1 MAEPRGLRGR
11 RRWGAGAF
19 ASLALL
25 YLAIQVVLP
34 AVHLTSTPGDFGNYY
49 RAGAALLAGES
60 PFGVAK
66 FNYPPL
72 LAFLVAPLALLPL
85 ATARWV
91 WFLLS
96 QLCLLG
102 AAWLT
107 WDWLV
112 GEGRT
117 REGGGPEAERG
128 TAKSAAG
135 VVLAVWALAGTVPEN
150 LVLGQINP
158 LLLLLLAGALRAW
171 HRQTNHGPAR
181 AGALIGIAAALK
193 LWPGA
198 LALGFL
204 LTPAK
209 QGFRGRLR
217 AISAVALT
225 SAALLLGPW
234 LVLQVTVPSPHLP
247 TTAGYWRGTPA
258 PLNVGLPAVA
268 LRLADA
274 PDDRGSLPESWVLGH
289 DVEAL
294 RLSAAEGAI
303 SVAVA
308 VAVLLAGLVAIRR
321 FGGRPDTPSHLAPA
335 ALLSLCLLAS
345 PLSWYHYQLLHLPVL
360 AWLAHRWWRR
370 RRRLALVGLALL
382 GTGLTRGQNLFGL
395 YVDAFGWTAGSPALL
410 WTVTSLV
417 PVLNLGLFVLLLG
430 ESRLP
435 PTDPAAEPETA

>member
-1 MAEPRGLRGR
+1 MAEPRGPQGR
-11 RRWGAGAF
+11 RRWVAGLLAF
-19 ASLALL
+19 LALL
-25 YLAIQVVLP
+25 YIAIQVLLP
-34 AVHLTSTPGDFGNYY
+34 AVHLPSTAGDFGNYY
-49 RAGAALLAGES
+49 QAGAALLAGES

-91 WFLLS
+91 WFLIS

-107 WDWLV
+107 WRWLV
-112 GEGRT
+112 EERRT
-117 REGGGPEAERG
+117 SEAAEPSQDRG
-128 TAKSAAG
+128 KAKGAAG
-135 VVLAVWALAGTVPEN
+135 VVLAVWSLAGTLPEN

-158 LLLLLLAGALRAW
+158 VLLLLLAGALRAW
-171 HRQTNHGPAR
+171 HSRSHHGPAR
-181 AGALIGIAAALK
+181 AGLLVGVAAALK

-198 LALGFL
+198 LALGFVWAPPKL
-204 LTPAK
+204 GA
-209 QGFRGRLR
+209 RRRVR
-217 AISAVALT
+217 ALSVFLAT
-225 SAALLLGPW
+225 SGALLLGPW
-234 LVLQVTVPSPHLP
+234 LLLQLTLPPPHLP
-247 TTAGYWRGTPA
+247 TAAGYWRGTPA

-274 PDDRGSLPESWVLGH
+274 PEDRGALPQSWVLGH

-308 VAVLLAGLVAIRR
+308 VAVLLVGLLAIWRL
-321 FGGRPDTPSHLAPA
+321 GGRSGTPSSLPPA

-370 RRRLALVGLALL
+370 RRPLALVGLALL

-395 YVDAFGWTAGSPALL
+395 YVDAFGWTAGSPPLL

-417 PVLNLGLFVLLLG
+417 PVLNAGLFALLIAEAR
-430 ESRLP
+430 ESGG
-435 PTDPAAEPETA
+435 